1 MASGSQQNTN
11 NDFVDHTQQPQVQQQ
26 HHIDG
31 GTSHSSNSNVGVS
44 PEYTTDNH
52 LAGLVQAA
60 TAAAG
65 QDVGWAQNDDSDMM
79 AAGHGRAIQSHLDS
93 YGVGM
98 HLDDNG
104 FATTSQTGHPFG
116 GIPTSGDS
124 AVGVDRSMSASN
136 STGSATTRKRK
147 RNQSNVDPAMTS
159 ATARFRFGDGD
170 ESLHTQ
176 EVTVT
181 QAPSENDGSSLDIRE
196 MPPQRVISD
205 ARAAGVHSAVALFR
219 QPSATSKKATR
230 PPMSKM
236 FASLELSPENFL
248 HLQAAA
254 KAYMLDENHPERRDC
269 VGQRGRGD
277 TEMVKLRLWNCVG
290 DFLEREGN
298 GLRFF
303 GENAVNEGVGPR
315 EMIWP
320 RDDQKIISLVIP
332 LLRRMVT
339 NERQRQYAIETRKGG
354 NTEDKEKRNSAT
366 VSDTIPES
374 VQRYH
379 QPPPNNNTELGML
392 GLIRTEY
399 PTYPT
404 DWDSVARS
412 YDTYNQGYRLDNL
425 GSISGLSQQ
434 DWWGLVATVDCHYQL
449 DHGGD
454 ATLCTDSCQE
464 CTVNHIMSSESMSE
478 INFRI
483 SGEEDIA
490 ARNYFASGIT
500 RDVTRIVKSHLL
512 EHPNIQQNNGD
523 AHQHHPQ
530 FPTSAPMIQQP
541 DHQQP
546 DHQVQ
551 IQQELEQQPQHHQ
564 VPDSLPVTVSINI
577 IQDQEHKRIYPRFQ
591 VTANQCAD
599 LPTLLNT
606 IRQYYHGQTN
616 NQAPQ
621 TMRVRAWLD
630 DGLQPIL
637 NDTQW
642 LAALVMASEIEWMD
656 DELKVI
662 VDKFE
667 GISV

>member
-1 MASGSQQNTN
+1 MASGNQQNTN
-11 NDFVDHTQQPQVQQQ
+11 NDFVNHAQQPQVQQQ

-31 GTSHSSNSNVGVS
+31 STSHLSTSNVSVS
-44 PEYTTDNH
+44 PDYTTDNH

-65 QDVGWAQNDDSDMM
+65 QDVGWAQNDDGDMM
-79 AAGHGRAIQSHLDS
+79 AAGHGRAIQSHLDT

-98 HLDDNG
+98 HLDENG
-104 FATTSQTGHPFG
+104 FATTGQTSHSFA
-116 GIPTSGDS
+116 GIPTAGDP
-124 AVGVDRSMSASN
+124 AVAGDRQIGASN
-136 STGSATTRKRK
+136 ATIGATPRKRK

-159 ATARFRFGDGD
+159 ATTRFRFGDGD
-170 ESLHTQ
+170 ENNPTQ
-176 EVTVT
+176 EVVG
-181 QAPSENDGSSLDIRE
+181 APAPENDGSSLDIRE

-219 QPSATSKKATR
+219 QPSSASKKATR

-254 KAYMLDENHPERRDC
+254 KAYMLDENHPERREC

-290 DFLEREGN
+290 DFLGQEGN

-303 GENAVNEGVGPR
+303 GEHAVNEGVGPR

-354 NTEDKEKRNSAT
+354 NPEDKEKRNST
-366 VSDTIPES
+366 SVPGTIPES

-392 GLIRTEY
+392 DLIRTEY

-412 YDTYNQGYRLDNL
+412 YDAYNQDYRLDNL

-434 DWWGLVATVDCHYQL
+434 DWWGIVAAVDCHYQI

-454 ATLCTDSCQE
+454 ATQCTDSCQD
-464 CTVNHIMSSESMSE
+464 CTVNHLMSSESMSE
-478 INFRI
+478 VNFRI

-490 ARNYFASGIT
+490 ARNY
-500 RDVTRIVKSHLL
+500 L
-512 EHPNIQQNNGD
+512 
-523 AHQHHPQ
+523 
-530 FPTSAPMIQQP
+530 
-541 DHQQP
+541 
-546 DHQVQ
+546 
-551 IQQELEQQPQHHQ
+551 
-564 VPDSLPVTVSINI
+564 
-577 IQDQEHKRIYPRFQ
+577 
-591 VTANQCAD
+591 
-599 LPTLLNT
+599 
-606 IRQYYHGQTN
+606 
-616 NQAPQ
+616 
-621 TMRVRAWLD
+621 
-630 DGLQPIL
+630 
-637 NDTQW
+637 
-642 LAALVMASEIEWMD
+642 
-656 DELKVI
+656 
-662 VDKFE
+662 
-667 GISV
+667 